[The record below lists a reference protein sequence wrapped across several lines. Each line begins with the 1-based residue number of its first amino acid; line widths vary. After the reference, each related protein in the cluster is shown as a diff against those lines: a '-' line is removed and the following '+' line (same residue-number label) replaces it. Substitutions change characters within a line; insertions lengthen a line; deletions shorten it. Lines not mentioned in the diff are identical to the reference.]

1 MCRELWL
8 KGRKQ
13 ERKLKDVETRR
24 ASPARGVVHET
35 LKPTKLSDAASA
47 DTEERREEREKERKH
62 VLDCFFIRYC
72 HVDCATSPPTNK
84 I

>member
-1 MCRELWL
+1 L

-13 ERKLKDVETRR
+13 ETKLSEVEART

-47 DTEERREEREKERKH
+47 DTEERREERERKH
-62 VLDCFFIRYC
+62 VLDCFFIWSC

-84 I
+84 P